1 VSATCAYYGRPLIHG
16 LLFIE
21 SLTYV
26 IFSVAFTDSDKEISL
41 LAKLLNDADE
51 YSIKL
56 GASVTGDSSHATYK
70 PLLEYKT
77 PQQKGSLVQENVKG
91 QPEQLTQKFG
101 VEGVMK

>member
-1 VSATCAYYGRPLIHG
+1 M
-16 LLFIE
+16 
-21 SLTYV
+21 
-26 IFSVAFTDSDKEISL
+26 AFTDSDKEISL
-41 LAKLLNDADE
+41 LAKLLNDDDE

-56 GASVTGDSSHATYK
+56 GASVTGDTSHATYK

-91 QPEQLTQKFG
+91 QPEKQAQTFG